1 MSDNNE
7 DTKPVTEGQPM
18 GGQSFGEN
26 NTTPSSDDKN
36 NPSQNAGY
44 SNAYFRRTQPAEEHT
59 ESNNFKPVDQEGKPD
74 YEKAQSG
81 KSDGDEKETESTQ
94 TYEEGTADNDGQTNA
109 EPNRPAPNDPPI
121 TQR

>member
-1 MSDNNE
+1 MLDNNE

-18 GGQSFGEN
+18 GGHSFGEN
-26 NTTPSSDDKN
+26 NTTPSGDDKN

-44 SNAYFRRTQPAEEHT
+44 SNEYFRRTQPAEEHT
-59 ESNNFKPVDQEGKPD
+59 ESNNFKPLDQEGKPD

-81 KSDGDEKETESTQ
+81 KSGDDEKETESSQ
-94 TYEEGTADNDGQTNA
+94 TYQEGTADNDGQNNA

>member
-1 MSDNNE
+1 MLDNNE
-7 DTKPVTEGQPM
+7 ETKPVTEGQPM
-18 GGQSFGEN
+18 GGQNFGSN
-26 NTTPSSDDKN
+26 NVTPAGDDKN

-44 SNAYFRRTQPAEEHT
+44 SNEYFRRTQPAEEHT
-59 ESNNFKPVDQEGKPD
+59 ESNNFKPLDQEGKPD

-81 KSDGDEKETESTQ
+81 KSDDDEKETEPTQ
-94 TYEEGTADNDGQTNA
+94 TYEEGTADNDGQSNA